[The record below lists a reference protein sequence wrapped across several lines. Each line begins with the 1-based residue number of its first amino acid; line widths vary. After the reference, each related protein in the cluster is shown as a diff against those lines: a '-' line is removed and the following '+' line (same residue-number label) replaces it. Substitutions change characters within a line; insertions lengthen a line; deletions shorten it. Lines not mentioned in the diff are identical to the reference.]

1 MGYYVLTD
9 GLDRF
14 IRKDKTTKKYVP
26 IRSEDAA
33 DHFDTKEKAENIL
46 RSSIN
51 KQIRFDFHVAYVDQT
66 AALPAAITD
75 KTDLI
80 HRDITEDQISA
91 WNDSLTAIQKI
102 IDDSINRNDELNS
115 QLSGIDKEITDIEH
129 FIEFGNFNAYQGWM
143 CFKILQGML
152 RQRRKYK
159 NEMEVLTT
167 IRNFG
172 FNQQNLSS
180 LKTKISEQ
188 NKVYKPRKF
197 SELFVHT
204 S

>member
-1 MGYYVLTD
+1 MILSLTAEFHLPEGNAGVIRGILDHLFKQVRCDVL
-9 GLDRF
+9 
-14 IRKDKTTKKYVP
+14 
-26 IRSEDAA
+26 AA
-33 DHFDTKEKAENIL
+33 GAG
-46 RSSIN
+46 
-51 KQIRFDFHVAYVDQT
+51 
-66 AALPAAITD
+66 
-75 KTDLI
+75 
-80 HRDITEDQISA
+80 DQISA